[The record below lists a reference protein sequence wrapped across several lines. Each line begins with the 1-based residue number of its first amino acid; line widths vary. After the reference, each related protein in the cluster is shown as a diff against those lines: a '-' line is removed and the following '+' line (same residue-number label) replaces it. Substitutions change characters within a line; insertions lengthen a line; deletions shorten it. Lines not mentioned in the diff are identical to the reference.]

1 MPIRWEDFEPQGYEK
16 LVSVLLSRLH
26 ADAQRIDGKG
36 GDGGRDVQIVHKQTD
51 QITDAFELKSF
62 TGRMTTSRRRQ
73 VADSLKRAAALEPR
87 QWTLVVPIDPT
98 PGEDRWFRELG
109 KEYPFPTGWAGK
121 TWLDEK
127 VSAFPDI
134 RRYFV
139 EGASDEVVRL
149 LRELREEQAAVTD
162 VHDAVGRLQTL
173 RERLNEIDPYYR
185 YELSTGETAE
195 ASWPA
200 NVILSVDFGDARVD
214 LHPKYSGA
222 SRDRPITFDVKL
234 VFRPGDGVVLDA
246 LNYGQPVTIPP
257 HIVSD
262 VTIDA
267 PSGLGGS
274 FSGREIDIHP
284 VEGVLD
290 EPITL
295 ALSLMDGDR
304 LLTVC
309 PVHIEERTRGL
320 RGFVVAGTDSTG
332 WLQFRLK
339 VDTAAK
345 KLVADFQLS
354 PRPAMPVAL
363 VPLFRWLD
371 AWQPAHRLSIR
382 WPGGPE
388 LCCEIP
394 TPFEDEGLGRV
405 VEALAY
411 LQNRSGI
418 HWEMSPSLTL
428 EQGQEILKAE
438 SLLKGESVDYA
449 WTSLTLNPN
458 RWGPELEELVDG
470 YARQVIIEQDS
481 WLELEGIEI
490 PLGRIRTHVESAR
503 LADPGVVQQ
512 ARKNGLVPHLRL
524 VPGDSSK
531 ARRTAVSE
539 LK

>member
-1 MPIRWEDFEPQGYEK
+1 M
-16 LVSVLLSRLH
+16 VAVLLSRLH
-26 ADAQRIDGKG
+26 PDAQRIDGKG
-36 GDGGRDVQIVHKQTD
+36 GDGGRDVQIVHRQTD
-51 QITDAFELKSF
+51 TITDAFELKSF

-73 VADSLKRAAALEPR
+73 VALSLRRAAALKPR

-98 PGEDRWFRELG
+98 PGEEHWFRKLG
-109 KEYPFPTGWAGK
+109 KEYPFPTVWAGK

-139 EGASDEVVRL
+139 EGASDEAIRL
-149 LRELREEQAAVTD
+149 LRELREEQAAITD

-185 YELSTGETAE
+185 YELSTGETAK
-195 ASWPA
+195 ASLPA
-200 NVILSVDFGDARVD
+200 NVVLSVDFGDARVD
-214 LHPKYSGA
+214 LYPKYSGA
-222 SRDRPITFDVKL
+222 SLDRPITFDFKL
-234 VFRPGDGVVLDA
+234 VFGPGDEVVLDA

-257 HIVSD
+257 HIVSN

-274 FSGREIDIHP
+274 FARREIDIHP
-284 VEGVLD
+284 VERMLH

-304 LLTVC
+304 LLAVC

-320 RGFVVAGTDSTG
+320 RGFVVAGADSTG

-339 VDTAAK
+339 VDTAAE
-345 KLVADFQLS
+345 KLEADFRLT
-354 PRPAMPVAL
+354 PRPALPVAL
-363 VPLFRWLD
+363 VPLFRWLG

-382 WPGGPE
+382 WPGGLE
-388 LCCEIP
+388 VGCEIP

-411 LQNRSGI
+411 LQDRSSV
-418 HWEMSPSLTL
+418 HWEMSPSLTP

-438 SLLKGESVDYA
+438 GLLKGERVDYA
-449 WTSLTLNPN
+449 WTSLTLHPN

-470 YARQVIIEQDS
+470 HARQVIIEQDS

-503 LADPGVVQQ
+503 LADPEGVRQ
-512 ARKNGLVPHLRL
+512 ALKTGLMPRLRL
-524 VPGDSSK
+524 VPGDTDK
-531 ARRTAVSE
+531 ARRNAVSE